1 MMLQQW
7 ETTTCLEW
15 SENNYNIRIFGS
27 LYPIHTPNAF
37 SLTNEKSEIKI
48 ILNPVE
54 CCIWMTWYM
63 LT

>member
-15 SENNYNIRIFGS
+15 SENNYIRIFGS